1 MQQSNSIE
9 LDFVIDKLTNSIQN
23 TVTKDSFMTEVLRLT
38 INDLKTV
45 SKKNG
50 WLFDWKAELNDNK
63 KEVFK
68 LTIVNNSAIIQGII
82 SLSIEHD
89 HIFMNL
95 LESAPFNQGKNK
107 MYDGVAG
114 NLVAY
119 ACKMSFQQGLDGF
132 VVFTAKTA
140 LIQHYIDTLGAHILA
155 GQRMYIPT
163 HSSQNLVNKYFKT
176 NNYGIH

>member
-1 MQQSNSIE
+1 MQLSNNIE
-9 LDFVIDKLTNSIQN
+9 LDFVIDILTNSIQN
-23 TVTKDSFMTEVLRLT
+23 TVTKDSFMTEISRLT
-38 INDLKTV
+38 VGDLKTV
-45 SKKNG
+45 SRKNG

-68 LTIVNNSAIIQGII
+68 LTIVNNSAIIQGIV
-82 SLSIEHD
+82 SLSIERD

-95 LESAPFNQGKNK
+95 LENAPFNQGKNK

-140 LIQHYIDTLGAHILA
+140 LIQHYIDTLGAYILA

-163 HSSQNLVNKYFKT
+163 HSSQNLVDKYFK
-176 NNYGIH
+176 NK